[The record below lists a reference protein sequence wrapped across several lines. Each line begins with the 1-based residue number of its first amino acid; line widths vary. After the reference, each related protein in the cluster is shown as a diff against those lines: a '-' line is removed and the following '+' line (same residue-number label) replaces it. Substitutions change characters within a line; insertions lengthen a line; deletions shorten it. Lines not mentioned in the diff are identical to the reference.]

1 MLHTDAC
8 AHVSLLLFFALFCKK
23 ICLFLLYAYECL
35 PACLYMYY
43 MHAWHTQRLKEDIR
57 SPGAR
62 VASAFEAPC
71 GRWELS
77 LSPLQGQKVLLTRE
91 SSLQPLHFIFFLRQG
106 LSLNLE
112 LINSVTSWLVTA
124 RDPPDSTSLK
134 LGF

>member
-1 MLHTDAC
+1 
-8 AHVSLLLFFALFCKK
+8 
-23 ICLFLLYAYECL
+23 
-35 PACLYMYY
+35 

-91 SSLQPLHFIFFLRQG
+91 SSLQPLHFIFFFETG
-106 LSLNLE
+106 PFAE
-112 LINSVTSWLVTA
+112 LGAHQFSDELASDCQ
-124 RDPPDSTSLK
+124 RSS
-134 LGF
+134 